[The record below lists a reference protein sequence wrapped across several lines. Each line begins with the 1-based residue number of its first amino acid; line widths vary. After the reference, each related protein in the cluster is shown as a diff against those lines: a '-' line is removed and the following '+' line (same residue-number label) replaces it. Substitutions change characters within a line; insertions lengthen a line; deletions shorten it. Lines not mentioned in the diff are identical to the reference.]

1 MDVFDTDSDYANH
14 PPPTDSEAEYEP
26 LPVYVSSSTSLA
38 TMSNRGGRAPA
49 NMLHSRSGSR
59 ETLLENEDLVNQA
72 IFCSVALLVHHDVR
86 RAVPGQR
93 DVCAGIRVLS
103 CRNLVLGVWVSVVLD
118 SGRAHGAVD
127 RDVRDPGSHSADAE
141 HVAPD
146 RCSCG
151 SADVHVQ
158 QQAERV
164 LLAGVDPDQ
173 LRADAHLHHPEL
185 CHVQS
190 ASGPPFAGQRRAE
203 AAQQGAAHRGPL
215 QHHRFRRGA
224 HWAG

>member
-72 IFCSVALLVHHDVR
+72 ILF
-86 RAVPGQR
+86 
-93 DVCAGIRVLS
+93 VLS
-103 CRNLVLGVWVSVVLD
+103 CRNLVHGVWVSVVLD